1 MAREIATKGQIDYN
15 NVTLESYCNTLCKN
29 IYDVLCEFQLG
40 DDYEVTYV
48 SRIDAESIQ
57 TLGYYNKCQRHPR
70 TYKTPRRINDNNAY
84 IDAQRFRDPSNS
96 SNICLGEK
104 QIDESFIYD
113 RGKIRKQT
121 YKQYIS
127 IPVYCENEGLVGL
140 VQIVALNKSRI
151 VTSEEQFD
159 YISNNYLTP
168 LSLLFLYIS
177 KMEQAIT
184 AVPPLK

>member
-1 MAREIATKGQIDYN
+1 MIIHTR
-15 NVTLESYCNTLCKN
+15 
-29 IYDVLCEFQLG
+29 
-40 DDYEVTYV
+40 
-48 SRIDAESIQ
+48 
-57 TLGYYNKCQRHPR
+57 P
-70 TYKTPRRINDNNAY
+70 
-84 IDAQRFRDPSNS
+84 
-96 SNICLGEK
+96 
-104 QIDESFIYD
+104 
-113 RGKIRKQT
+113 RKQT